1 RFHADCSQ
9 ATRTCLGRYHD
20 VAFGSAAFVNVE
32 RDKVLTHPGRPQFG
46 ASPAIFQGPIYQG
59 GGLRAQ
65 KRQSVAFWEQ
75 TKLQYAQTIQ
85 VAFQDVSNALVSRQ
99 KFEAVRD

>member
-1 RFHADCSQ
+1 V
-9 ATRTCLGRYHD
+9 D
-20 VAFGSAAFVNVE
+20 VGVAGNIS
-32 RDKVLTHPGRPQFG
+32 
-46 ASPAIFQGPIYQG
+46 GPIYQG
-59 GGLRAQ
+59 GALRAQ

-99 KFEAVRD
+99 NFEAVRDGQTQAVRAIKSP